1 VSPKTLDRK
10 DRQAL
15 REILGYI
22 NFSSGASDA
31 SFLRSVNYLFGRIE
45 SSPRRKE
52 PVWCVLAQRLRE
64 HLAVLRETAEP
75 FHRSQQ
81 AEAILKLVFD
91 HFLPA
96 YRAHHRNL
104 LFHQTDDSLFRPLWI
119 GRVIEAAL
127 RQSSLWDQPEAAT
140 AAMLREVNDYV
151 GYRPVPVLETEQ
163 KMQPYDHEWVR
174 PIPLFIRGVGVGVG
188 RYADLVRQA
197 LEVLEQTDPDILQQ
211 AYFDLNL
218 LDELAMDPRA
228 YDFEHPVSKR
238 PNDVYGQWDPRHLDL
253 SGYSRRFVVRQVILD
268 AIMQRVEKRGR
279 LGYQEAL
286 FEGGAVLAG
295 TMLMG
300 SGLSGNP
307 PDCHDSTVTLAALVQ
322 KIAAYRDEFY
332 GRLLERLQGRR
343 RQRLEAEAARL
354 KQPFGGTRQH
364 VNQYIARLR
373 AEQLQHFHLAEVYAR
388 LGASEEAMR
397 QADKVRTASARMTCQ
412 ILCRISAAHKA
423 LDGGDLQTAAALLP
437 EVEDLLH
444 RAIECGAMVDPWC
457 ILGFAGQYP
466 LFRSAIES
474 VHDDRVDRLIDVL
487 DEIFNLYTLL
497 QKEAAVRGDD
507 ALEQQV
513 ANRLR
518 TLAQWWDKYAT
529 TEISEVQSFSGL
541 EVQQSA
547 QQVADAVRAW
557 RKSGAAAGDVAF
569 WRQHAERFSSQ
580 TSYELVVETLLDHGD
595 LVAAMA
601 LLVHWVSQAATGG
614 FNKDGYTFSVLCE
627 QWMTDLWRPAS
638 SDQPTDAELSV
649 GQRWAL
655 ARKFIDYLEANAD
668 VLAKVPRF
676 ALADPQ
682 AGREQADHYSP
693 QTDDFQ
699 AAVSAAYEGVT
710 YRDSADDGFD
720 EAVFEA
726 AGDAVG
732 LEMVHEAERIVEH
745 LEFLGLLADL
755 RHAAA
760 MASLRPELSDPQR
773 EEVIADWARQTEQQ
787 YRQLLELVAAVANYR
802 IPRPRGTFESLLEYD
817 RRRMIKDTLLEQ
829 LVQACVELCDKLR
842 MLRASISPTPGLAGA
857 SRWEDPLD
865 RILRGILQRDVEA
878 IRRSWDELLKS
889 IRTQPL
895 QYPALWKGGDPLQV
909 ITTRGLI
916 RAVRRLLAYLPR
928 VGLLRQT
935 LQLLETVEEM
945 DAENPI
951 GQGAITEF
959 DRVFE
964 EACRALVRC
973 IAVSAESWT
982 NLLGRRQDN
991 ELVAVLDN
999 LLELLHEGWTY
1010 HSSNVRLSVLETA
1023 VDHSRWRT
1031 LGRFIKTYG
1040 GDLFTQQ
1047 FMQLAHLRAIL
1058 HQGVDAWLQALG
1070 QYPEVAENIRLLRDL
1085 DRGRI
1090 SRPQA
1095 VKWLT
1100 LILEAVAENY
1110 VEYADYNST
1119 TTQSD
1124 RGEMLYTL
1132 LDFLRLAVA
1141 YRRMEWHLRPVIVAH
1156 EVLLRCGRDRAAEA
1170 LYQAV
1175 AERSAPM
1182 AQVLLEQ
1189 YHILEK
1195 MHGMHLRSVADR
1207 IEQRLL
1213 RPLEI
1218 NQLRALVHG
1227 AAEELRKDQPGEMFA
1242 RLQAQIA
1249 PLLEAASGSGYELP
1263 SWLEALREE
1272 AARCQQ
1278 ESADDP
1284 SDEQDLL
1291 DPLLELPQT
1300 RLSLGQIK
1308 KELRAATRPY
1318 YSGGRKAR

>member
-1 VSPKTLDRK
+1 MSAKTLDRK
-10 DRQAL
+10 VRKAL
-15 REILGYI
+15 EEILGYI

-31 SFLRSVNYLFGRIE
+31 NFLRSLNYVFGRIE
-45 SSPRRKE
+45 SSPQRTE
-52 PVWCVLAQRLRE
+52 PAWRVLARQLRD
-64 HLAVLRETAEP
+64 HLEMLRETAEP

-81 AEAILKLVFD
+81 ADAVLKLVFD

-96 YRAHHRNL
+96 YRTHHRDL
-104 LFHQTDDSLFRPLWI
+104 LFHQTEESLFRPLFI

-127 RQSSLWDQPEAAT
+127 RQGSHWDQPEAAT

-151 GYRPVPVLETEQ
+151 GYRPVPVLESEQ
-163 KMQPYDHEWVR
+163 KCQPYEHEWVR

-211 AYFDLNL
+211 AYFEVNL

-238 PNDVYGQWDPRHLDL
+238 PNDVYGEWDPRQLDL

-268 AIMQRVEKRGR
+268 AILQRVEKRGR
-279 LGYQEAL
+279 LAYQEAL

-300 SGLSGNP
+300 SGVSGNP
-307 PDCHDSTVTLAALVQ
+307 PDCHDSTVSLAALVQ
-322 KIAAYRDEFY
+322 KIAAYRDDFY
-332 GRLLERLQGRR
+332 DRLLGRLEGRR
-343 RQRLEAEAARL
+343 RQRLVAEAARL

-373 AEQLQHFHLAEVYAR
+373 AEQSQHFHLAEVYAR

-397 QADKVRTASARMTCQ
+397 QADKVRTASARMGCQ
-412 ILCRISAAHKA
+412 ILCRLSAGGKA
-423 LDGGDLQTAAALLP
+423 LADGDLHTAAALLP
-437 EVEDLLH
+437 ELEDLLH
-444 RAIECGAMVDPWC
+444 RAIDCGAMADPWC

-466 LFRSAIES
+466 LFRSSIES
-474 VHDDRVDRLIDVL
+474 VHDDRVDKLIAVL

-497 QKEAAVRGDD
+497 QKEAAVRGED
-507 ALEQQV
+507 LLQQQV
-513 ANRLR
+513 ANRMR
-518 TLAQWWDKYAT
+518 MLAQWWDKYAT
-529 TEISEVQSFSGL
+529 TEISEVDSFSGL

-547 QQVADAVRAW
+547 EQVADAVRAW
-557 RKSGAAAGDVAF
+557 RQAGAAAGDVAF
-569 WRQHAERFSSQ
+569 WRQHAVRFSSQ
-580 TSYELVVETLLDHGD
+580 TSYALVVETLLEHGD

-614 FNKDGYTFSVLCE
+614 LKKYGYTLSTLCE
-627 QWMTDLWRPAS
+627 QWMTDLWRPGS
-638 SDQPTDAELSV
+638 SDKAKDAEMSV

-676 ALADPQ
+676 ALANAQP
-682 AGREQADHYSP
+682 GPEQADHYSP
-693 QTDDFQ
+693 QTDDYETP
-699 AAVSAAYEGVT
+699 VSAAYEGVT
-710 YRDSADDGFD
+710 YRDGADDGFD

-745 LEFLGLLADL
+745 LEFLVMLAEL

-760 MASLRPELSDPQR
+760 MASFRPELADPQR

-787 YRQLLELVAAVANYR
+787 YRQLLELVMAIANYR
-802 IPRPRGTFESLLEYD
+802 IPRPRGTFESLMEYD
-817 RRRMIKDTLLEQ
+817 RRRSIKDTLLEQ
-829 LVQACVELCDKLR
+829 VVQACVELADTLR
-842 MLRASISPTPGLAGA
+842 MLRASISQTPSLAGL
-857 SRWEDPLD
+857 SSWEEPLG
-865 RILRGILQRDVEA
+865 RVLRGILQQDVDA
-878 IRRSWDELLKS
+878 IRRCWDELLMS
-889 IRTQPL
+889 IRKHPF
-895 QYPALWKGGDPLQV
+895 QYLSLWKGGNPLQV
-909 ITTRGLI
+909 VATQGLI
-916 RAVRRLLAYLPR
+916 RAMRRLLAYLPR
-928 VGLLRQT
+928 LGLLRHT
-935 LQLLETVEEM
+935 LHLLETIEEM
-945 DAENPI
+945 EIENPI
-951 GQGAITEF
+951 GPGAITEF
-959 DRVFE
+959 DQVFE

-973 IAVSAESWT
+973 VAVSAESWT
-982 NLLGRRQDN
+982 SLLGRRQDN
-991 ELVAVLDN
+991 QLVAVLDN
-999 LLELLHEGWTY
+999 LLELLHYRWSF
-1010 HSSNVRLSVLETA
+1010 HCSNVRLSVLETV
-1023 VDHSRWRT
+1023 VDQRRWRT

-1058 HQGVDAWLQALG
+1058 HQGVDSWLQTLA
-1070 QYPEVAENIRLLRDL
+1070 QDPEAAENIRLLRDL
-1085 DRGRI
+1085 NEGRI
-1090 SRPQA
+1090 SRRQA
-1095 VKWLT
+1095 ARWLT
-1100 LILEAVAENY
+1100 LILEAIAENY
-1110 VEYADYNST
+1110 LEYADYNST

-1156 EVLLRCGRDRAAEA
+1156 EVLLRCGCDRAAET

-1182 AQVLLEQ
+1182 ADMLLEQ
-1189 YHILEK
+1189 YHILEQ
-1195 MHGMHLRSVADR
+1195 MHAMHLRSVADR
-1207 IEQRLL
+1207 VEQRFL

-1227 AAEELRKDQPGEMFA
+1227 AAEEFREDKPGEKFA
-1242 RLQAQIA
+1242 RLQAHIA
-1249 PLLEAASGSGYELP
+1249 PLLEAVSGSGYELP

-1272 AARCQQ
+1272 AARCQ
-1278 ESADDP
+1278 EEFADQR
-1284 SDEQDLL
+1284 SDEPNVL

-1300 RLSLGQIK
+1300 RLSLAQIR
-1308 KELRAATRPY
+1308 KELRAAWPPY
-1318 YSGGRKAR
+1318 YNGGRKA